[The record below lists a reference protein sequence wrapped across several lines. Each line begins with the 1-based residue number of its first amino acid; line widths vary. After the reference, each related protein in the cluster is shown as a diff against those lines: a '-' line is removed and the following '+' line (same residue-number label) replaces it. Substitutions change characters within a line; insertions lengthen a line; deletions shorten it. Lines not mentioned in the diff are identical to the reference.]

1 MLKLLLVTL
10 LGVNSNLKLFSC
22 RMLKVSSGTDYAEK
36 DYYVYDF
43 ALPMLLINV
52 LYYGQTQYLKNWLN
66 MPAQTVYDT

>member
-1 MLKLLLVTL
+1 
-10 LGVNSNLKLFSC
+10 
-22 RMLKVSSGTDYAEK
+22 MLKVSSSTDYAEK